1 MYIIYENI
9 FEIFKYIIYWMKK
22 KKKKS
27 NFTFIEKPE
36 INENDLEMISTNLC
50 KHENDYKN
58 IIYRII
64 KDISIKSK
72 GKKATKN
79 GIIEKANEFGID
91 IMRVEDGIERLK
103 RSKTINGYDEIY
115 IIK

>member
-64 KDISIKSK
+64 KDICIKSK
-72 GKKATKN
+72 RKKAK
-79 GIIEKANEFGID
+79 EFGID

>member
-27 NFTFIEKPE
+27 NFTFIEKH
-36 INENDLEMISTNLC
+36 IC
-50 KHENDYKN
+50 
-58 IIYRII
+58 
-64 KDISIKSK
+64 IKSK
-72 GKKATKN
+72 RKKAK
-79 GIIEKANEFGID
+79 EFGID

-103 RSKTINGYDEIY
+103 RSKTINGCDAIY